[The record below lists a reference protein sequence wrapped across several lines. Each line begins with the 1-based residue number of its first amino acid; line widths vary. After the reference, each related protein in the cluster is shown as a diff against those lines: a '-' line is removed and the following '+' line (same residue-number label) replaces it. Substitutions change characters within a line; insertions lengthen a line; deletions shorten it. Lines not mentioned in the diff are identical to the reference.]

1 MARSG
6 LTMTID
12 LVAPL
17 ARIEIAGAALQGA
30 INVMVAAGLSDAE
43 IKSLLL
49 QAVGSAADDLPTAAF
64 VDDSDFDEDADG
76 DSGTRLSRYDLD
88 DAFERTSAFK
98 TLERL
103 SKRASAVSEL
113 DSDAACAKFEGLII
127 EALPQMKAALA
138 WYQAECGRAGLAL
151 EFDRSEWLDNASDEE
166 LDNEDAHIFYE
177 DTAAVQT
184 FAPWT
189 ISQYARAAE
198 RFGRAEQLRAI
209 LEQIVAEEVILNR
222 SAFDDLSEAF
232 KHASL
237 KAVIEAQVV
246 SLDEGFE
253 MPQSEFIQALV
264 RVVEGNVSEYLIAG
278 WLEDFATMGLVER
291 YKRSNRWQIKRL

>member
-1 MARSG
+1 M
-6 LTMTID
+6 
-12 LVAPL
+12 
-17 ARIEIAGAALQGA
+17 
-30 INVMVAAGLSDAE
+30 
-43 IKSLLL
+43 L
-49 QAVGSAADDLPTAAF
+49 QAVGSAADDLPNAEF
-64 VDDSDFDEDADG
+64 VDDSDFDGDAAE
-76 DSGTRLSRYDLD
+76 DSGTRLGRYDLD
-88 DAFERTSAFK
+88 EAFERTSAFK
-98 TLERL
+98 TLGRL
-103 SKRASAVSEL
+103 SKRASAVNDL
-113 DSDAACAKFEGLII
+113 DSDAACAKFERLII

-184 FAPWT
+184 FAPWA
-189 ISQYARAAE
+189 ISQYARAAA
-198 RFGRAEQLRAI
+198 RFGRAEQLREI
-209 LEQIVAEEVILNR
+209 VEQVVAEGVILDR
-222 SAFDDLSEAF
+222 SAFDDLAEAF
-232 KHASL
+232 EHASL

-264 RVVEGNVSEYLIAG
+264 RAVDGNVSEYLIAG
-278 WLEDFATMGLVER
+278 WLEDFAASGLVER